1 MIPLDEL
8 IDKEGNVYEMTC
20 VAIKEAAIYSATDK
34 KKEIEDEGEKIVS
47 VVLTRA
53 LNDEIEYTEEDG
65 KEEEGRCAHRSYSC
79 WKDSHDRGS
88 VLAFC

>member
-34 KKEIEDEGEKIVS
+34 KKEIENNGDKIVS

-53 LNDEIEYTEEDG
+53 LNDEIEYREEDG
-65 KEEEGRCAHRSYSC
+65 KEE
-79 WKDSHDRGS
+79 
-88 VLAFC
+88 